1 MCIRDRKE
9 GARGSGE
16 PVAVLPAAPAPGVAA
31 PVPGPLP
38 EAPAGEESGARES
51 GGPLQELVADAWR
64 DVLGVTTVRPDDDF
78 QEVGGD
84 SILATQIISRLKS
97 GFPFELDLGE
107 LFQARTL
114 ADMVEMLEAELI
126 ERIDELPEETVAT
139 LLA

>member
-1 MCIRDRKE
+1 
-9 GARGSGE
+9 
-16 PVAVLPAAPAPGVAA
+16 LPDAPAPSAARPVAQPPAETAEAGAAVAA
-31 PVPGPLP
+31 G
-38 EAPAGEESGARES
+38 AAAGEPS

-64 DVLGVTTVRPDDDF
+64 DVLGVTSVRPEDDF

-97 GFPFELDLGE
+97 GFPIELDLGE

-126 ERIDELPEETVAT
+126 ERIDELPEESVTT